1 MDAFIDIYKFING
14 SVDSWITQWVE
25 KFISGFSGI
34 LGLIM
39 GTASDVL
46 HERFILWGIAYA
58 QALALS
64 IIATKIA
71 AESLSTYILYTNG
84 DPDSDPSGLVVRA
97 AQSVGTILSIP
108 WILWTMFQAGTA
120 IAKDVINIPG
130 YQHQEL
136 NLLMFGYTLENLVA
150 VLAILIIVA
159 VIFLVIIFLQ
169 TNIRAAE
176 LGLLAIIGSILALNL
191 TSPNR
196 TYFSSW
202 LKRVLVVTC
211 TQGIQLLLI
220 KAAFYSLAT
229 SIFTPGDMNA
239 VLAAFGK
246 FFGWLWVAYKTPDVL
261 QQVVYSSG
269 VSNVAGG
276 AASQAGTMM
285 LMRKVIFKA

>member
-1 MDAFIDIYKFING
+1 LDAFIDIYKFING
-14 SVDSWITQWVE
+14 SIDSWITQWVE
-25 KFISGFSGI
+25 KFISGFAGI

-46 HERFILWGIAYA
+46 NEKFVVWGIAYA

-71 AESLSTYILYTNG
+71 AEALSTYILYTNG
-84 DPDSDPSGLVVRA
+84 DPDSDPTGLLVRSV
-97 AQSVGTILSIP
+97 QSIGTILSIP
-108 WILWTMFQAGTA
+108 WILWTMYQFGTA
-120 IAKDVINIPG
+120 IAQDVINIPG
-130 YQHQEL
+130 YEHQEL
-136 NLLMFGYTLENLVA
+136 NLLLLGYTIENLIA
-150 VLAILIIVA
+150 VFAILIIIAIVF
-159 VIFLVIIFLQ
+159 IVIIFLQ

-191 TSPNR
+191 TSANR
-196 TYFSSW
+196 TYFSTW
-202 LKRVLVVTC
+202 WKRVLIVTC

-229 SIFTPGDMNA
+229 SIFTPGDINA

-246 FFGWLWVAYKTPDVL
+246 FFGWLYVSYKTPDVL

-269 VSNVAGG
+269 ISNVAGS
-276 AASQAGTMM
+276 AASQASTMM
-285 LMRKVIFKA
+285 LMRKVILRA

>member
-14 SVDSWITQWVE
+14 SIDSWITQWVE
-25 KFISGFSGI
+25 KFISGFAGI

-46 HERFILWGIAYA
+46 NEKFVVWGIAYA

-71 AESLSTYILYTNG
+71 AEALSTYILYTNG
-84 DPDSDPSGLVVRA
+84 DPDSDPTGLLVRSV
-97 AQSVGTILSIP
+97 QSIGTILSIP
-108 WILWTMFQAGTA
+108 WILWTMYQFGTA
-120 IAKDVINIPG
+120 IAQDVINIPG
-130 YQHQEL
+130 YEHQEL
-136 NLLMFGYTLENLVA
+136 NLLLLGYTIENLIA
-150 VLAILIIVA
+150 VFAILIIIAIVF
-159 VIFLVIIFLQ
+159 IVIIFLQ

-191 TSPNR
+191 TSANR
-196 TYFSSW
+196 TYFSTW
-202 LKRVLVVTC
+202 WKRVLIVTC

-229 SIFTPGDMNA
+229 SIFTPGDINA

-246 FFGWLWVAYKTPDVL
+246 FFGWLYVSYKTPDVL

-269 VSNVAGG
+269 ISNVAGS
-276 AASQAGTMM
+276 AASQASTMM
-285 LMRKVIFKA
+285 LMRKVILRA